1 MENMDPAGEVT
12 LVPHSAI
19 RKRIARHMAASQAT
33 AAHVYAIID
42 VDYSAV
48 DEVRRMFGPRWRAEH
63 GYSLTYLPF
72 VARAVMIAIGQ
83 YPNLNARFTDD
94 GLELRREVGLGVAVD
109 LNFEGLIVP
118 VIQQAS
124 QLDVPAIA
132 QAIED
137 LASRTRNG
145 KLRSED
151 VAGGTFTVSNPGP
164 FGARITLPII
174 SQPQVAILTV
184 DAIAPRP
191 AVVRDCDGGNTLG
204 IRPIGNLTLAWDHRA
219 FDGAYAASALSAIR
233 SALESHDWRAEF
245 GSPAAAALSSSS
257 PAVVSPT

>member
-1 MENMDPAGEVT
+1 MENMENPTGVT

-19 RKRIARHMAASQAT
+19 RKRIARHMAASRDT
-33 AAHVYAIID
+33 AAHVYAMID

-48 DEVRRMFGPRWRAEH
+48 AEVRSLLGPRWRQEH

-118 VIQQAS
+118 VIPQAS
-124 QLDVPAIA
+124 RLTVAAIA
-132 QAIED
+132 QAIES
-137 LASRTRNG
+137 LAGRTRDG

-151 VAGGTFTVSNPGP
+151 VAGGTFTISNPGP

-191 AVVRDCDGGNTLG
+191 AVVPDGDGGNTLAV
-204 IRPIGNLTLAWDHRA
+204 RPIGNLTLAWDHRA

-233 SALESHDWRAEF
+233 SALESHDWRAELS
-245 GSPAAAALSSSS
+245 SPASAEPPPA
-257 PAVVSPT
+257 AVVSPA

>member
-12 LVPHSAI
+12 LVSHSAI

-33 AAHVYAIID
+33 AAHVYAMID

-48 DEVRRMFGPRWRAEH
+48 DEVRRALAPRWRAEH

-72 VARAVMIAIGQ
+72 VARAVTTAIGQ

-118 VIQQAS
+118 VIQQAGR
-124 QLDVPAIA
+124 LDVPAIA

-137 LASRTRNG
+137 LASRTRDG

-174 SQPQVAILTV
+174 SLPQVAILTV

-191 AVVRDCDGGNTLG
+191 AVVRDGGGNTLG

-233 SALESHDWRAEF
+233 SALESRDWRAEF
-245 GSPAAAALSSSS
+245 GPPPAAALSSSS
-257 PAVVSPT
+257 PAVVSPA